1 MDLLVLEIGQQ
12 VVDLL
17 VLRHEI
23 GPADQLL
30 PAEFVAP
37 VDMRKQ
43 ILDIKRSLDIVQ
55 IALVNRNARETRPDD
70 GLLDLFIG
78 IRDGN
83 GRNIHPGFHD
93 LLHLGID
100 EADDARKHPVLLL
113 GGRACHIDRIGQ
125 FADGN
130 FLMVGSPLADTVSG
144 AHQHIRQRIKNPS
157 QHQKGPRSETG
168 EPQRNR
174 LRRDF
179 RQNLPEKQQQ
189 ERHDHRL
196 EKKLET
202 GESEKR
208 IDDLR
213 REDNDTDID
222 QVIDYQNRSQQQI
235 GLAQQIQHPPANRR
249 IVPPDLAHIV
259 ARKRKKSG
267 FGAGNQRRNQ

>member
-1 MDLLVLEIGQQ
+1 M
-12 VVDLL
+12 
-17 VLRHEI
+17 
-23 GPADQLL
+23 
-30 PAEFVAP
+30 
-37 VDMRKQ
+37 
-43 ILDIKRSLDIVQ
+43 
-55 IALVNRNARETRPDD
+55 
-70 GLLDLFIG
+70 
-78 IRDGN
+78 
-83 GRNIHPGFHD
+83 
-93 LLHLGID
+93 
-100 EADDARKHPVLLL
+100 LLL

-222 QVIDYQNRSQQQI
+222 QIIDYQNRSQQQI

-259 ARKRKKSG
+259 ARKRKKAVSEPETN
-267 FGAGNQRRNQ
+267 AETNSRNKVTQHSTTT

>member
-1 MDLLVLEIGQQ
+1 MSY
-12 VVDLL
+12 
-17 VLRHEI
+17 
-23 GPADQLL
+23 
-30 PAEFVAP
+30 
-37 VDMRKQ
+37 
-43 ILDIKRSLDIVQ
+43 RSH
-55 IALVNRNARETRPDD
+55 R
-70 GLLDLFIG
+70 
-78 IRDGN
+78 
-83 GRNIHPGFHD
+83 
-93 LLHLGID
+93 
-100 EADDARKHPVLLL
+100 
-113 GGRACHIDRIGQ
+113 
-125 FADGN
+125 
-130 FLMVGSPLADTVSG
+130 
-144 AHQHIRQRIKNPS
+144 HIRQRIKNPS

-189 ERHDHRL
+189 ERHAHRL